1 MNQEK
6 KTRIK
11 VQKMD
16 TFVGLPFMILVFNW
30 QNLKM
35 SPYLHFSSAMRT
47 VSFNFS
53 QFSSAC

>member
-1 MNQEK
+1 MNKEK

-35 SPYLHFSSAMRT
+35 SPHLHFASAMRT
-47 VSFNFS
+47 VSFNFP